1 MTLSL
6 HHVGITTHDLP
17 RLARFYTQAFGAD
30 IVREGGWDADSDG
43 FNGAVGL
50 RGQAA
55 KIALL
60 QIGDAFVELFEFG
73 EPASGQAVSTI
84 HQFGLT
90 HLGFVVD
97 DAAAEYERLSA
108 LGVPFNAPP
117 YTTPSGGIFAYGR
130 DPDGN
135 IIEIFQP
142 PKK

>member
-1 MTLSL
+1 MTRSL
-6 HHVGITTHDLP
+6 HHAGITTQDLS
-17 RLARFYTQAFGAD
+17 RLARFYAHAFGAK

-60 QIGDAFVELFEFG
+60 QIGDAFIELFEF
-73 EPASGQAVSTI
+73 EKLSSGQAVSTI
-84 HQFGLT
+84 HQLGLT

-97 DAAAEYERLSA
+97 DAAAEYERLHA
-108 LGVPFNAPP
+108 LGVPFNTPP
-117 YTTPSGGIFAYGR
+117 FTAPSGGMFAYGR

-142 PKK
+142 PKI